1 MTIIDIIGVTVAII
15 CGIGA
20 ASSFYISMN
29 LYTSECDIYRLKEEY
44 KDNEAELKLA
54 LERAENNNKK
64 SENLWRV
71 MGGFLLAIAVSLMIT
86 MLLDEADKSYG
97 TEESYTIS
105 VTVLGKRAEISDNDT
120 RYYVSLSNGIEYK
133 VKGQDYSI
141 LEKGDS
147 VNVVYHDVT
156 GRITGEHYK
165 WSDMG

>member
-1 MTIIDIIGVTVAII
+1 MTIIEIIGVTVAVI

-20 ASSFYISMN
+20 ASSFYLSMN

-44 KDNEAELKLA
+44 KGDEAELKLA
-54 LERAENNNKK
+54 LERVENNNKK

-71 MGGFLLAIAVSLMIT
+71 MGGFLLAITVSLMIT
-86 MLLDEADKSYG
+86 VLLDKADKSYG
-97 TEESYTIS
+97 AEETYTITA
-105 VTVLGKRAEISDNDT
+105 TVPGKRAEISDDDT

-156 GRITGEHYK
+156 GCITGEHYK

>member
-1 MTIIDIIGVTVAII
+1 MTIIKIIGVTVAVI

-20 ASSFYISMN
+20 ASSFYLSMN
-29 LYTSECDIYRLKEEY
+29 FYTSECDKYRLEEEY
-44 KDNEAELKLA
+44 KGDEAGLKLA
-54 LERAENNNKK
+54 FEKAENNNKK

-71 MGGFLLAIAVSLMIT
+71 MGGFILAAIVSLMIM
-86 MLLDEADKSYG
+86 MLLDKADKSYG
-97 TEESYTIS
+97 AEETYTITS
-105 VTVLGKRAEISDNDT
+105 TVLGKRAEISNDDT

-156 GRITGEHYK
+156 GCITGEHYK

>member
-1 MTIIDIIGVTVAII
+1 MTIIEIVGVTIAVI

-20 ASSFYISMN
+20 ASSFYLSIN
-29 LYTSECDIYRLKEEY
+29 LYTSEWDIYQLEEEY
-44 KDNEAELKLA
+44 EGDEAELKLA
-54 LERAENNNKK
+54 LEKAENNNKK

-71 MGGFLLAIAVSLMIT
+71 MSGFILATIVSLMI
-86 MLLDEADKSYG
+86 MILLGEVDKSYG
-97 TEESYTIS
+97 AEESYTIS
-105 VTVLGKRAEISDNDT
+105 ATVLGKRAEISNNDT

>member
-1 MTIIDIIGVTVAII
+1 MTIIEIIGVTITVIGGI
-15 CGIGA
+15 CV
-20 ASSFYISMN
+20 ASSFYLSMIF
-29 LYTSECDIYRLKEEY
+29 YTSECDKYRLEEEY
-44 KDNEAELKLA
+44 EGDEAGLKLA
-54 LERAENNNKK
+54 LEKAEKNNKK
-64 SENLWRV
+64 SENLWGV
-71 MGGFLLAIAVSLMIT
+71 MCGFILVTIVFLVIM

-97 TEESYTIS
+97 TEESYAIS
-105 VTVLGKRAEISDNDT
+105 VTVLGKRAEISDNNT

-156 GRITGEHYK
+156 GCITGEHYK

>member
-1 MTIIDIIGVTVAII
+1 MTIIEIIGVTITVI
-15 CGIGA
+15 CGVCA
-20 ASSFYISMN
+20 ASSFYLSMN
-29 LYTSECDIYRLKEEY
+29 FYTSECDKYRLEEEY
-44 KDNEAELKLA
+44 KGDESGLKLA
-54 LERAENNNKK
+54 LEKAEKNNKK
-64 SENLWRV
+64 SENLWGV
-71 MGGFLLAIAVSLMIT
+71 MSGFILVAIVSLVIV

-105 VTVLGKRAEISDNDT
+105 VTVLGKRAEISDDDT

-156 GRITGEHYK
+156 GCITGEHYK

>member
-1 MTIIDIIGVTVAII
+1 MTIIEIIGVTITVI
-15 CGIGA
+15 CGVCA
-20 ASSFYISMN
+20 ASSFYLSMN
-29 LYTSECDIYRLKEEY
+29 FYTSECDKYRLEEEY
-44 KDNEAELKLA
+44 KGDEVGLKLA
-54 LERAENNNKK
+54 LEKAEDNNKK

-71 MGGFLLAIAVSLMIT
+71 MGGFLLAAIVSLMIM
-86 MLLDEADKSYG
+86 MLLDKADKSYG
-97 TEESYTIS
+97 VEETYTITA
-105 VTVLGKRAEISDNDT
+105 TVLGKRAEISDDDT

-156 GRITGEHYK
+156 GCITGEHYK